1 MREDPELD
9 KKLIKRGL
17 KDLQRKFL
25 ESTSNFTKENEYWP
39 VDAAAEG
46 DAEVGEGGD
55 LLEPLWGLL
64 VVALV
69 ELTQLP
75 GVGHQPDGVAEHDD
89 DADVDTDSGHQH
101 VLSANVTLDNC
112 MSHVM

>member
-1 MREDPELD
+1 MCQEREKGEENLIKHIYSK
-9 KKLIKRGL
+9 KKLYRRAYLIDPSVHSL
-17 KDLQRKFL
+17 PL
-25 ESTSNFTKENEYWP
+25 E
-39 VDAAAEG
+39 
-46 DAEVGEGGD
+46 
-55 LLEPLWGLL
+55 
-64 VVALV
+64 
-69 ELTQLP
+69 QLP